1 MNCLSHAFQYLSDPM
16 FAAGTCIPDWLG
28 MINRRVRVRRPQV
41 QSFLRATD
49 ERDGRVAVAHGI
61 ARHLQDDDSF
71 HNAVPFLE
79 TCNSISKLMRE
90 HCPDSTGHRSAFVG
104 HIVTELLL
112 DASIEA
118 DQPGTMERYYQAIE
132 LVPAPLLE
140 STVNAI
146 ASRPIDDLARFMD
159 KYLSSRFLFD
169 YLTDDGLMHRMNGI
183 LQRVTLEPIP
193 EACQWILCEARG
205 IVYARR
211 LELLQAV
218 G

>member
-1 MNCLSHAFQYLSDPM
+1 
-16 FAAGTCIPDWLG
+16 
-28 MINRRVRVRRPQV
+28 
-41 QSFLRATD
+41 
-49 ERDGRVAVAHGI
+49 
-61 ARHLQDDDSF
+61 
-71 HNAVPFLE
+71 
-79 TCNSISKLMRE
+79 
-90 HCPDSTGHRSAFVG
+90 
-104 HIVTELLL
+104 VTELLL

-193 EACQWILCEARG
+193 EACQWILREARG